1 MLDFQ
6 VSTIVF
12 TVINLLVLYF
22 ILRKL
27 LFGRVNAVLE
37 QRAARVKETIDSAEA
52 SKCQAE
58 ELRAEYEDKLTD
70 ARQEA
75 AKLVADAQNR
85 AQRAYEAKMAD
96 AETDAKRLRSEAEAQ
111 IASER
116 DAMLRGARNEVAS
129 LALLAAAW
137 LLAVRRL
144 WQPLVLGADALR
156 VDVVNTV
163 SASLELGF
171 TLEPALSLPE
181 ALWTNCATLLVL
193 LALVPLGALLGLG
206 VVRLRSF
213 WLVFVSSFPFV
224 LLPLCISVT
233 PGWLPLMALVL
244 GWVVPALPSLLARPS
259 PLGAAR
265 LNLAALPAAALLLA
279 ALLGLTGVW
288 LALPAAEAAVLLVS
302 LRLSR
307 SLRRARPEPA
317 PQAITTALR

>member
-96 AETDAKRLRSEAEAQ
+96 AETDAKRLRSEAEG
-111 IASER
+111 

-129 LALLAAAW
+129 LALLAAAKV
-137 LLAVRRL
+137 AQRPTEDGDR
-144 WQPLVLGADALR
+144 
-156 VDVVNTV
+156 
-163 SASLELGF
+163 
-171 TLEPALSLPE
+171 
-181 ALWTNCATLLVL
+181 
-193 LALVPLGALLGLG
+193 ALVD
-206 VVRLRSF
+206 SF
-213 WLVFVSSFPFV
+213 
-224 LLPLCISVT
+224 
-233 PGWLPLMALVL
+233 
-244 GWVVPALPSLLARPS
+244 LAEV
-259 PLGAAR
+259 G
-265 LNLAALPAAALLLA
+265 
-279 ALLGLTGVW
+279 
-288 LALPAAEAAVLLVS
+288 E
-302 LRLSR
+302 
-307 SLRRARPEPA
+307 
-317 PQAITTALR
+317 QA

>member
-58 ELRAEYEDKLTD
+58 EL
-70 ARQEA
+70 
-75 AKLVADAQNR
+75 VADAQNR

-129 LALLAAAW
+129 LALLAAAKV
-137 LLAVRRL
+137 AQRPTEDGDR
-144 WQPLVLGADALR
+144 
-156 VDVVNTV
+156 
-163 SASLELGF
+163 
-171 TLEPALSLPE
+171 
-181 ALWTNCATLLVL
+181 
-193 LALVPLGALLGLG
+193 ALVD
-206 VVRLRSF
+206 SF
-213 WLVFVSSFPFV
+213 
-224 LLPLCISVT
+224 
-233 PGWLPLMALVL
+233 
-244 GWVVPALPSLLARPS
+244 LAEV
-259 PLGAAR
+259 G
-265 LNLAALPAAALLLA
+265 
-279 ALLGLTGVW
+279 
-288 LALPAAEAAVLLVS
+288 E
-302 LRLSR
+302 
-307 SLRRARPEPA
+307 
-317 PQAITTALR
+317 QA